1 VAALEQSSA
10 PPTDR
15 TLSPLVVSELGL
27 FPLGLVLL
35 PGERMPLHIFEP
47 RYRELIGECLAE
59 ERPFGIVLADDSG
72 LREIGTE
79 ASVIEVLER
88 FDDGRLNVVIEGRE
102 RFRVVEMTSG
112 RSFQTGEVE
121 GVADQDVDVDEQD
134 AERAMELFRELR
146 ELVGSDVEEPE
157 SGDPVLSFA
166 LASRV
171 DFGLDPKQRLL
182 ELTSET
188 ERLTIVIELLE
199 GALTAVREEQ
209 ARRELASRNGKLR
222 PT

>member
-1 VAALEQSSA
+1 V
-10 PPTDR
+10 T
-15 TLSPLVVSELGL
+15 ELGI

-35 PGERMPLHIFEP
+35 PGERLPLHIFEP
-47 RYRELIGECLAE
+47 RYKELISECLAE
-59 ERPFGIVLADDSG
+59 ERPFGIVLSDDSG
-72 LREIGTE
+72 LHEIGTV

-88 FDDGRLNVVIEGRE
+88 FDDGRLNIVVEGGD
-102 RFRVVEMTSG
+102 RFRVVELTTG
-112 RSFQTGEVE
+112 RAFQTGEVE
-121 GVADQDVDVDEQD
+121 EVADEDVDVDEED
-134 AERAMELFRELR
+134 AARALGLFKELR

-157 SGDPVLSFA
+157 EGDPALSFA

-182 ELTSET
+182 ELTSEPD
-188 ERLTIVIELLE
+188 RLTLVIELLE

-222 PT
+222 PA

>member
-1 VAALEQSSA
+1 V
-10 PPTDR
+10 T
-15 TLSPLVVSELGL
+15 ELGL

-47 RYRELIGECLAE
+47 RYKELIGECLAE
-59 ERPFGIVLADDSG
+59 ERPFGIVLSDDSG
-72 LREIGTE
+72 LHEVGTE

-88 FDDGRLNVVIEGRE
+88 FDDGRLNIVVEGGE
-102 RFRVVEMTSG
+102 RFRVVELTSG
-112 RSFQTGEVE
+112 RAFQTGEVE
-121 GVADQDVDVDEQD
+121 EVADDDVAFDQDD
-134 AERAMELFRELR
+134 ADRALRLFQELR

-157 SGDPVLSFA
+157 QGEPALSYA

-182 ELTSET
+182 ELTSEAD
-188 ERLTIVIELLE
+188 RLTLVIELLE
-199 GALTAVREEQ
+199 GALNAVREEQ

-222 PT
+222 PG

>member
-1 VAALEQSSA
+1 M
-10 PPTDR
+10 
-15 TLSPLVVSELGL
+15 SELGL

-47 RYRELIGECLAE
+47 RYKELIGECLAE

-72 LREIGTE
+72 LREVGTE

-102 RFRVVEMTSG
+102 RFRVVEMTTG

-121 GVADQDVDVDEQD
+121 GVADEHDDVDEQD
-134 AERAMELFRELR
+134 AERAVELFRELR

-157 SGDPVLSFA
+157 IGDPALSFA

-199 GALTAVREEQ
+199 GALAAVREEQ

-222 PT
+222 H

>member
-1 VAALEQSSA
+1 M
-10 PPTDR
+10 T
-15 TLSPLVVSELGL
+15 ELGL

-47 RYRELIGECLAE
+47 RYKELIGECLAE
-59 ERPFGIVLADDSG
+59 ERPFGIVLTDDSG
-72 LREIGTE
+72 LHDVGTE

-88 FDDGRLNVVIEGRE
+88 FADGRLNIVVEGGD
-102 RFRVVEMTSG
+102 RFRVVELTSG

-121 GVADQDVDVDEQD
+121 EVADEDITFEEAD
-134 AERAMELFRELR
+134 AERALGLFRELR

-157 SGDPVLSFA
+157 ASDPVLSFA
-166 LASRV
+166 LAARV

-182 ELTSET
+182 ELTSEAN
-188 ERLTIVIELLE
+188 RLTLVIELLE
-199 GALTAVREEQ
+199 GALAAVQEEQ

-222 PT
+222 PS